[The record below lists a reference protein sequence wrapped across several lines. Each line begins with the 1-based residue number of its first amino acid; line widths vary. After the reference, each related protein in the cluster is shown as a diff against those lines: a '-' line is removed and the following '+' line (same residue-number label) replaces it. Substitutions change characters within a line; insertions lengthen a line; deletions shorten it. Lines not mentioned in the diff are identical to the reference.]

1 MTFQRIVVALLV
13 LIVAGLGAIGYFEWK
28 MAVQVRTLK
37 AFVEGYVF
45 NEAVIA
51 CEQAKSST
59 PFKWNGGKSTA
70 VIGLNSVKTDK
81 YTVSASYTLV
91 ADSVYCDYDPIK
103 RKAEIGS
110 SFLEAGVTIRPCQA
124 WDGIV
129 MAQGQGDYRILH
141 EAALRDYLAG
151 VADLAATLGGEP
163 ASWSITEV
171 GDGNLNLVF
180 IVKGG
185 RGGIAVK
192 QALPYVRL
200 VGESWPL
207 PLSRAHYEYLALSR
221 QAELAPGL
229 VPALLHHNEALAL
242 TVMELLE
249 PHIIMRKG
257 MVAGSQYPRFVDDIT
272 TFMARTLFFTSDLA
286 VSAAEKKQGIAAFA
300 GNHAL
305 CKITEDLIFT
315 DPYRVA
321 EQNRWTAPYLDAL
334 AAELREDMD
343 LHVAISRLKLK
354 FMASPEALLH
364 GDLHTGSIM
373 VTGGET
379 RVIDPEFAF
388 YGPMGFDVG
397 AVLANLLM
405 AYFASAGHERTP
417 GERRAFE
424 AWVLETVETVWNDF
438 TRKFLELWRAGAAG
452 DAYPASLFAGETGAA
467 RLEAERQAYMQRL
480 FADTVGFAAAK
491 TIRRIFGLAHNIDFE
506 LIEDP
511 RRRAISEAR
520 AVRLAR
526 AMMLEVGA
534 FPTIADVTAAARK
547 LRDWQPEF

>member
-1 MTFQRIVVALLV
+1 MTGDRA
-13 LIVAGLGAIGYFEWK
+13 A
-28 MAVQVRTLK
+28 
-37 AFVEGYVF
+37 
-45 NEAVIA
+45 
-51 CEQAKSST
+51 
-59 PFKWNGGKSTA
+59 
-70 VIGLNSVKTDK
+70 
-81 YTVSASYTLV
+81 
-91 ADSVYCDYDPIK
+91 
-103 RKAEIGS
+103 
-110 SFLEAGVTIRPCQA
+110 
-124 WDGIV
+124 
-129 MAQGQGDYRILH
+129 DYRILH

-151 VADLAATLGGEP
+151 LPDIAALLGGEP
-163 ASWSITEV
+163 ASWEITEV

-180 IVKGG
+180 IMKGA
-185 RGGIAVK
+185 RGGVAVK

-221 QAELAPGL
+221 QAQLAPGL

-257 MVAGSQYPRFVDDIT
+257 LVAGTQYPGFVGDIT

-286 VSAAEKKQGIAAFA
+286 LSAAEKKQGIAAFA

-315 DPYRVA
+315 DPYRIA

-334 AAELREDMD
+334 AASLRDDME

-354 FMASPEALLH
+354 FMAGPEALLH

-373 VTGGET
+373 VTDHQT

-397 AVLANLLM
+397 AVIANLVM
-405 AYFASAGHERTP
+405 AYFASAGHERSP
-417 GERRAFE
+417 GERAAFE
-424 AWVLETVETVWNDF
+424 AWVLETVEQVWNEF
-438 TRKFLELWRAGAAG
+438 ARKFLDLWRANGTG
-452 DAYPASLFAGETGAA
+452 DAYPVSLFAGAQGAA
-467 RLEAERQAYMQRL
+467 RLEAERQVYMQRL
-480 FADTVGFAAAK
+480 FADTAGFAAAK

-511 RRRAISEAR
+511 KKRAVSEAR

-526 AMMLEVGA
+526 AMMVETGT
-534 FPTIADVTAAARK
+534 FRTIADVTGAARR
-547 LRDWQPEF
+547 LRDWQPELAG

>member
-1 MTFQRIVVALLV
+1 MTEQR
-13 LIVAGLGAIGYFEWK
+13 AGG
-28 MAVQVRTLK
+28 
-37 AFVEGYVF
+37 
-45 NEAVIA
+45 
-51 CEQAKSST
+51 
-59 PFKWNGGKSTA
+59 
-70 VIGLNSVKTDK
+70 
-81 YTVSASYTLV
+81 
-91 ADSVYCDYDPIK
+91 
-103 RKAEIGS
+103 
-110 SFLEAGVTIRPCQA
+110 
-124 WDGIV
+124 
-129 MAQGQGDYRILH
+129 YRILH

-151 VADLAATLGGEP
+151 LPDLAAALGGQP
-163 ASWSITEV
+163 ASWSILEV

-180 IVKGG
+180 IVKGT

-221 QAELAPGL
+221 QAQLAPGL

-257 MVAGSQYPRFVDDIT
+257 LVVATQYPRFVDDIT
-272 TFMARTLFFTSDLA
+272 TFMARTLFFSSDLA
-286 VSAAEKKQGIAAFA
+286 LPAADKKEGIAAFA

-321 EQNRWTAPYLDAL
+321 EQNRWTTPYLDST
-334 AAELREDMD
+334 AASLREDMD

-354 FMASPEALLH
+354 FMASPEALIH

-373 VTGGET
+373 VTDRET

-424 AWVLETVETVWNDF
+424 GWILETVEQVWSEF
-438 TRKFLELWRAGAAG
+438 ARKFLDLWRTEAAG
-452 DAYPASLFAGETGAA
+452 DAYPASLFAGERGAA
-467 RLEAERQAYMQRL
+467 CLEIERQAYMQRL

-511 RRRAISEAR
+511 RKRAISEAR

-526 AMMLEVGA
+526 AMMVETGS
-534 FPTIADVTAAARK
+534 FPTIADITGAARK
-547 LRDWQPEF
+547 LRDWQPEFANG

>member
-1 MTFQRIVVALLV
+1 MTGDRA
-13 LIVAGLGAIGYFEWK
+13 
-28 MAVQVRTLK
+28 
-37 AFVEGYVF
+37 
-45 NEAVIA
+45 
-51 CEQAKSST
+51 
-59 PFKWNGGKSTA
+59 
-70 VIGLNSVKTDK
+70 
-81 YTVSASYTLV
+81 
-91 ADSVYCDYDPIK
+91 
-103 RKAEIGS
+103 
-110 SFLEAGVTIRPCQA
+110 
-124 WDGIV
+124 
-129 MAQGQGDYRILH
+129 GDYRILH

-151 VADLAATLGGEP
+151 LPDIAALLGGEP
-163 ASWSITEV
+163 ASWEITEV

-180 IVKGG
+180 IMKGG
-185 RGGIAVK
+185 RGGVAVK

-221 QAELAPGL
+221 QAQLAPGL

-257 MVAGSQYPRFVDDIT
+257 LVAGTQYPGFVGDIT

-286 VSAAEKKQGIAAFA
+286 LSAAEKKEGIAAFA

-315 DPYRVA
+315 DPYRIA

-334 AAELREDMD
+334 AASLRDDME

-373 VTGGET
+373 VTGKQT

-397 AVLANLLM
+397 AVLANLVM
-405 AYFASAGHERTP
+405 AYFASAGHERAP
-417 GERRAFE
+417 GERAAFE
-424 AWVLETVETVWNDF
+424 AWVLETIEQVWNEF
-438 TRKFLELWRAGAAG
+438 AGKFLDLWRANGTG
-452 DAYPASLFAGETGAA
+452 DAYPVSLFAGAQGAA
-467 RLEAERQAYMQRL
+467 RLEAERQVYMQRL

-511 RRRAISEAR
+511 KKRAVSEAR

-526 AMMLEVGA
+526 AMMVETET
-534 FPTIADVTAAARK
+534 FRTISDVTGAARK
-547 LRDWQPEF
+547 LRDWKPELTG

>member
-1 MTFQRIVVALLV
+1 MTEQR
-13 LIVAGLGAIGYFEWK
+13 AGG
-28 MAVQVRTLK
+28 
-37 AFVEGYVF
+37 
-45 NEAVIA
+45 
-51 CEQAKSST
+51 
-59 PFKWNGGKSTA
+59 
-70 VIGLNSVKTDK
+70 
-81 YTVSASYTLV
+81 
-91 ADSVYCDYDPIK
+91 
-103 RKAEIGS
+103 
-110 SFLEAGVTIRPCQA
+110 
-124 WDGIV
+124 
-129 MAQGQGDYRILH
+129 YRILH

-151 VADLAATLGGEP
+151 LPDLAAALGGQP
-163 ASWSITEV
+163 ASWSILEV

-180 IVKGG
+180 IVKGT

-221 QAELAPGL
+221 QAQLAPGL

-257 MVAGSQYPRFVDDIT
+257 LVVATQYLRFASDIT
-272 TFMARTLFFTSDLA
+272 TFMARTLFFSSDLA
-286 VSAAEKKQGIAAFA
+286 LPAADKKEGIAAFA

-321 EQNRWTAPYLDAL
+321 EQNRWTTPYLDST
-334 AAELREDMD
+334 AASLREDMD

-354 FMASPEALLH
+354 FMASPEALIH

-373 VTGGET
+373 VTDRET

-424 AWVLETVETVWNDF
+424 GWILETVEQVWSEF
-438 TRKFLELWRAGAAG
+438 ARKFLDLWRTEAAG
-452 DAYPASLFAGETGAA
+452 DAYPASLFAGERGAA
-467 RLEAERQAYMQRL
+467 CLEIERQAYMQRL

-511 RRRAISEAR
+511 RKRAISEAR

-526 AMMLEVGA
+526 AMMVETGS
-534 FPTIADVTAAARK
+534 FPTIADITGAARK
-547 LRDWQPEF
+547 LRDWQPEFANG

>member
-1 MTFQRIVVALLV
+1 
-13 LIVAGLGAIGYFEWK
+13 
-28 MAVQVRTLK
+28 
-37 AFVEGYVF
+37 
-45 NEAVIA
+45 
-51 CEQAKSST
+51 
-59 PFKWNGGKSTA
+59 
-70 VIGLNSVKTDK
+70 
-81 YTVSASYTLV
+81 
-91 ADSVYCDYDPIK
+91 
-103 RKAEIGS
+103 
-110 SFLEAGVTIRPCQA
+110 
-124 WDGIV
+124 
-129 MAQGQGDYRILH
+129 MAQAEGYRILH
-141 EAALRDYLAG
+141 EADLRDYLAG
-151 VADLAATLGGEP
+151 VPDLKALLGGEA

-185 RGGIAVK
+185 RSGVAVK

-221 QAELAPGL
+221 QAQLAPGL
-229 VPALLHHNEALAL
+229 VPALLHHDEALAL

-257 MVAGSQYPRFVDDIT
+257 MVAGTQYPGFASDIT

-286 VSAAEKKQGIAAFA
+286 LSAADKKEAIADFA

-321 EQNRWTAPYLDAL
+321 VQNHWTVPYLNTL
-334 AAELREDMD
+334 AASLRADLE

-354 FMASPEALLH
+354 FMASPEALIH
-364 GDLHTGSIM
+364 GDLHTGSVM
-373 VTGGET
+373 VTEGQT

-405 AYFASAGHERTP
+405 AYFASSGHERSP
-417 GERRAFE
+417 GDRRAFE
-424 AWVLETVETVWNDF
+424 GWVLETVEEVWNEF
-438 TRKFLELWRAGAAG
+438 ARKFLDLWRAGAAG
-452 DAYPASLFAGETGAA
+452 DAYPASLFAGEKGAA

-526 AMMLEVGA
+526 TMMLEAGA

-547 LRDWQPEF
+547 LRDWQPELATG

>member
-1 MTFQRIVVALLV
+1 MT
-13 LIVAGLGAIGYFEWK
+13 GS
-28 MAVQVRTLK
+28 
-37 AFVEGYVF
+37 
-45 NEAVIA
+45 
-51 CEQAKSST
+51 QA
-59 PFKWNGGKSTA
+59 
-70 VIGLNSVKTDK
+70 
-81 YTVSASYTLV
+81 
-91 ADSVYCDYDPIK
+91 
-103 RKAEIGS
+103 
-110 SFLEAGVTIRPCQA
+110 
-124 WDGIV
+124 
-129 MAQGQGDYRILH
+129 GDYRILQ

-151 VADLAATLGGEP
+151 LPDIAALLGGTP
-163 ASWSITEV
+163 ASWGVTEV

-180 IVKGG
+180 IVKGAH
-185 RGGIAVK
+185 GGIAVK

-207 PLSRAHYEYLALSR
+207 PLSRAHYEYLSLCR
-221 QAELAPGL
+221 QAQLAPGL
-229 VPALLHHNEALAL
+229 VPALLHHNERLAL

-257 MVAGSQYPRFVDDIT
+257 LVAGTCYPRFVDDIT

-286 VSAAEKKQGIAAFA
+286 LPAAEKKQAIAAFA

-315 DPYRVA
+315 DPYRIA
-321 EQNRWTAPYLDAL
+321 EQNRWTAPYLDSL
-334 AAELREDMD
+334 AAALREDME

-373 VTGGET
+373 VTASET

-417 GERRAFE
+417 GERQAFE
-424 AWVLETVETVWNDF
+424 SWVLETVEKVWNEF
-438 TRKFLELWRAGAAG
+438 SRKFLDLWRANATG
-452 DAYPASLFAGETGAA
+452 DAYPVSLFAGEKGAM
-467 RLEAERQAYMQRL
+467 RLEAERQAYIQRL
-480 FADTVGFAAAK
+480 FTDTVGFAAAK

-511 RRRAISEAR
+511 QKRAVSEAR
-520 AVRLAR
+520 AIRLAR
-526 AMMLEVGA
+526 AMMVEAAA
-534 FPTIADVTAAARK
+534 FRTIADVTGAARK
-547 LRDWQPEF
+547 LRDWQPELSG

>member
-1 MTFQRIVVALLV
+1 MT
-13 LIVAGLGAIGYFEWK
+13 
-28 MAVQVRTLK
+28 
-37 AFVEGYVF
+37 
-45 NEAVIA
+45 
-51 CEQAKSST
+51 
-59 PFKWNGGKSTA
+59 
-70 VIGLNSVKTDK
+70 
-81 YTVSASYTLV
+81 
-91 ADSVYCDYDPIK
+91 
-103 RKAEIGS
+103 GS
-110 SFLEAGVTIRPCQA
+110 RA
-124 WDGIV
+124 
-129 MAQGQGDYRILH
+129 GDYRILH

-151 VADLAATLGGEP
+151 QPDLAALLGGEP
-163 ASWSITEV
+163 ASWAITEV

-180 IVKGG
+180 IVTGG
-185 RGGIAVK
+185 RAGIAVK

-221 QAELAPGL
+221 QAQLAPGL

-242 TVMELLE
+242 TVMELLT

-257 MVAGSQYPRFVDDIT
+257 LVAGTRYPRFTGDIT

-286 VSAAEKKQGIAAFA
+286 RSAAEKKEGIAAFA

-315 DPYRVA
+315 DPYRIA

-334 AAELREDMD
+334 AASLRDDME

-354 FMASPEALLH
+354 FMASPEALIH

-373 VTGGET
+373 VTDGET

-397 AVLANLLM
+397 AVIANLLM
-405 AYFASAGHERTP
+405 AYFASAGHERAP
-417 GERRAFE
+417 GERAAFE
-424 AWVLETVETVWNDF
+424 AWVLETVEAVWNEF
-438 TRKFLELWRAGAAG
+438 SRKFLALWRTEAAG
-452 DAYPASLFAGETGAA
+452 DAYPVSLFPGEKGAA
-467 RLEAERQAYMQRL
+467 RLEAERQAWMQRL
-480 FADTVGFAAAK
+480 FADTVGFAGAK

-511 RRRAISEAR
+511 KVRAISEAR

-526 AMMLEVGA
+526 TMMVETAKCPDIGS
-534 FPTIADVTAAARK
+534 VTSAARE
-547 LRDWQPEF
+547 LHNWMPEFSKDWGAYS